1 MTNLTE
7 KELLALTDQLDFEKV
22 LSSKYCA
29 ASNQCQDT
37 ALQSM
42 FQGLSNQHK
51 QNYDCLLN
59 YLQ

>member
-7 KELLALTDQLDFEKV
+7 KELLALSDQLDCEKV

-29 ASNQCQDT
+29 AAKECQDT